1 MLSLFNIIKKNKFVK
16 KEKIKLL
23 SVLLDTRTDRPA
35 SAGAADPLLFGIF
48 IAIAIALFIGAI
60 ILLRY
65 IYKDAVKRELNA
77 EIWII
82 IILIAP
88 IIGIPLYFV
97 VRNTPRS

>member
-1 MLSLFNIIKKNKFVK
+1 M
-16 KEKIKLL
+16 L
-23 SVLLDTRTDRPA
+23 SVLLDTRPDRTPP
-35 SAGAADPLLFGIF
+35 AGAADPLLLGIF

-77 EIWII
+77 ELWII
-82 IILIAP
+82 IILLAP

-97 VRNTPRS
+97 VRKTTR

>member
-1 MLSLFNIIKKNKFVK
+1 MLSL
-16 KEKIKLL
+16 L
-23 SVLLDTRTDRPA
+23 TRTRPDGA
-35 SAGAADPLLFGIF
+35 PPAGAADPILFGIF

-65 IYKDAVKRELNA
+65 IYKDAVQRELNA
-77 EIWII
+77 ELWII

-97 VRNTPRS
+97 VRNITR

>member
-1 MLSLFNIIKKNKFVK
+1 M
-16 KEKIKLL
+16 L
-23 SVLLDTRTDRPA
+23 SVLLDTRADRSPPV
-35 SAGAADPLLFGIF
+35 GAFNPLLLGIF
-48 IAIAIALFIGAI
+48 IAIAIVLFIAAI

-77 EIWII
+77 ELWII

-97 VRNTPRS
+97 VRNTKR

>member
-1 MLSLFNIIKKNKFVK
+1 MLSI
-16 KEKIKLL
+16 
-23 SVLLDTRTDRPA
+23 LLDTRADRPA
-35 SAGAADPLLFGIF
+35 PAGAPDPLLFVIF

-60 ILLRY
+60 LLLRY

-77 EIWII
+77 ELWII

-97 VRNTPRS
+97 VRNTTRS

>member
-1 MLSLFNIIKKNKFVK
+1 M
-16 KEKIKLL
+16 L
-23 SVLLDTRTDRPA
+23 SVLLDTRTARPA
-35 SAGAADPLLFGIF
+35 PARAFDPLLFGIY

-65 IYKDAVKRELNA
+65 IYRDAVKRELNA
-77 EIWII
+77 ELWII

-97 VRNTPRS
+97 VRNTTRT

>member
-1 MLSLFNIIKKNKFVK
+1 M
-16 KEKIKLL
+16 L
-23 SVLLDTRTDRPA
+23 SVLLDTRTARPA
-35 SAGAADPLLFGIF
+35 PAGAADPLLIGIF

-60 ILLRY
+60 MLLRY

-77 EIWII
+77 ELWII